1 MEFLSGGTL
10 KETLERLHPL
20 PLAEI
25 KRVLLQVCKGLSEV
39 HKHGIVH
46 RDLKTG
52 NIMFDSSVTI
62 RIMDFGLSKSPL
74 VTTMTSLGTVLGTL
88 GYVAPEQ
95 ITNQS
100 VDQRTDIFSLG
111 VVITE
116 LLTNTLPFK
125 GENEIALIHSIF
137 NVVPPPPS
145 TLRPDVTPAW
155 DSIVAKCLAK
165 NPQERYSS
173 AEEVRKAIE
182 ETGTNLT

>member
-1 MEFLSGGTL
+1 
-10 KETLERLHPL
+10 
-20 PLAEI
+20 
-25 KRVLLQVCKGLSEV
+25 
-39 HKHGIVH
+39 
-46 RDLKTG
+46 
-52 NIMFDSSVTI
+52 
-62 RIMDFGLSKSPL
+62 MDFGLSKSPL

-100 VDQRTDIFSLG
+100 VDHRTDIFSLG
-111 VVITE
+111 VIISE

-145 TLRPDVTPAW
+145 TLRPDVPPAW

-182 ETGTNLT
+182 ETGTSVT

>member
-1 MEFLSGGTL
+1 MEYLTGGTL
-10 KETLERLHPL
+10 KQLLNRIHPL
-20 PLAEI
+20 PFTEI
-25 KRVLLQVCKGLSEV
+25 KRLLLQVCEGLSEI
-39 HKHGIVH
+39 HKHGIIH

-52 NIMFDSSVTI
+52 NIMLDADQNV

-95 ITNQS
+95 ITNQTI
-100 VDQRTDIFSLG
+100 DQRTDIFSLG
-111 VVITE
+111 VIIYE

-145 TLRPDVTPAW
+145 AIRQDASSSW
-155 DSIVAKCLAK
+155 DAITAQCLAK
-165 NPQERYSS
+165 IPDQRLGS
-173 AEEVRKAIE
+173 AVKVRQLIE
-182 ETGTNLT
+182 NL